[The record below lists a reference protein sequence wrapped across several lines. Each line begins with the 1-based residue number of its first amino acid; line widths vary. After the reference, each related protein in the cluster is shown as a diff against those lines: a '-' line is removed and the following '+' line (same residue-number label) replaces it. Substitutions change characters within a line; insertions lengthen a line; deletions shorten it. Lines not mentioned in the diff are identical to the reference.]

1 MTEISS
7 QTKTQFLK
15 LLYKDWY
22 QDDKLLLNS
31 DHIATKDEVLEYL
44 DKCENT
50 LKSIAFQ
57 NQELAIRMLKSV
69 STIVNKHGHFI
80 YCHFSCVHGNT
91 KCLINNKTSNYNKN
105 YCKRRV
111 GYDSLSGDGYYSKKG
126 RYNHIKYVYGL
137 DDQLV
142 GPATMFIN
150 KGYSYRVIKFYGEH
164 DKGEFYCKETKN
176 VQRKV
181 KYTAEQERIILEKV
195 QKHNLFDQIITLW

>member
-1 MTEISS
+1 MAISF
-7 QTKTQFLK
+7 TVTLVVFMAI
-15 LLYKDWY
+15 
-22 QDDKLLLNS
+22 LNVQQ
-31 DHIATKDEVLEYL
+31 I
-44 DKCENT
+44 
-50 LKSIAFQ
+50 
-57 NQELAIRMLKSV
+57 
-69 STIVNKHGHFI
+69 TIHQI
-80 YCHFSCVHGNT
+80 T
-91 KCLINNKTSNYNKN
+91 NKN

-111 GYDSLSGDGYYSKKG
+111 GFDSLSGDGYYSKKG
-126 RYNHIKYVYGL
+126 RYKLIKYVYGL

-164 DKGEFYCKETKN
+164 DKGEFCCKETKN